1 MRRLL
6 FILVPAF
13 SVLTTTPGQALPRDD
28 AMSSAFHC
36 AVIADSRQWLDCYY
50 GAAQPI
56 RAQLGMLPALT
67 SQVHLAQSPPR
78 GKEPADVPIRNEVM
92 GSVSNCYSIAD
103 DRQWL
108 SCYYGATQPMRTR
121 LGLAPMPQASAPQ
134 QVRVSTPSAN
144 VSISPTAPIE
154 SHGGSSNKLDSVAN
168 AELGA
173 LQQFGLVSSRPSI
186 AHKTDH
192 IVSRM
197 ASYSFDQYGIFTVT
211 LANGQIWQ
219 QVAGDT
225 DYAHW
230 KKQATGYVV
239 NISHGFI
246 GSYNLRVQGIPG
258 IYKVQRTK

>member
-13 SVLTTTPGQALPRDD
+13 SVLTTTPGHALPRDD

-121 LGLAPMPQASAPQ
+121 LGLAPMPQASAAQ

-154 SHGGSSNKLDSVAN
+154 HQEGSRRTPNSVGN
-168 AELGA
+168 SEGA
-173 LQQFGLVSSRPSI
+173 LQQFGLVSSQPPM

-192 IVSRM
+192 IVARM
-197 ASYSFDQYGIFTVT
+197 AAYRFDQYGIFTVT

-230 KKQATGYVV
+230 KKQASGYMV

-246 GSYNLRVQGIPG
+246 GSYNLRVEGIAG
-258 IYKVQRTK
+258 SYKVRRTK